1 MAENQDVSRRQFVA
15 AAGAVTAV
23 AASMPRKTQGAP
35 FIQKVKAANN
45 QVQYAVIGTGG
56 RGQYLLRHFKQTND
70 KGRCVAVCDILD
82 ENLKKG
88 ADTAGTSPRTYKD
101 YREVLASKDVEAVVV
116 TTPLYMHFP
125 VTRDALMAGKHVFCE
140 KSLVFRPE
148 EIHGLRALANE
159 RGKQI
164 LQTGLQRRYSAF
176 YTAAK
181 QMVDKGMIGKVTHVQ
196 GQWHRNPGWTMKP
209 NGKANPL
216 NWRLFREYSGGLTA
230 ELASHQIDV
239 ADWMFGAHPE
249 FVVGVGG
256 LDYMKDGRDVYDH
269 IQLIF
274 SYPQGRRLTYTSI
287 STNKHLPYFADQRTE
302 FGEQIMGTEGTIQIT
317 VGTDD
322 EPAIGLW
329 FYEPGPKPEKTDEKK
344 KEEAKI
350 AGATLASTGKGA
362 RALPILLPNDQI
374 TNNDSFLARELKFA
388 RRWLYAKGVML
399 PEEDRN
405 PVDVELESFLD
416 ACRTGQRP
424 KADLE
429 VGLEDSTAV
438 ILANR
443 AMDEGRRVYFSEI
456 NEMGREGVESK
467 AAAKVGAKAS

>member
-1 MAENQDVSRRQFVA
+1 MAKNEDVSRRDFVA

-23 AASMPRKTQGAP
+23 AAAMPQKTEGAP
-35 FIQKVKAANN
+35 FIQKVRAASD
-45 QVQYAVIGTGG
+45 QVPYAVIGTGG
-56 RGQYLLRHFKQTND
+56 RGQYLLKHFKSTND

-82 ENLKKG
+82 DNLKKG
-88 ADTAGTSPRTYKD
+88 AAAAGSNPRMYKD
-101 YREVLASKDVEAVVV
+101 YREVLAAKDVEAVVV
-116 TTPLYMHFP
+116 TVPLYMHFP
-125 VTRDALMAGKHVFCE
+125 VTRDGLLAGKHVFCE

-148 EIHGLRALANE
+148 EIFALRTLANE
-159 RGKQI
+159 RSKQI
-164 LQTGLQRRYSAF
+164 LQTGLQRRYSKF
-176 YTAAK
+176 YQTAK

-196 GQWHRNPGWTMKP
+196 AQWHRNPGWTMKP

-216 NWRLFREYSGGLTA
+216 NWRLFREFSGGLTA
-230 ELASHQIDV
+230 ELASHQVDV

-274 SYPQGRRLTYTSI
+274 SYPAGRRLTYSSI
-287 STNKHLPYFADQRTE
+287 STNKHLPFFSDERTE
-302 FGEQIMGTEGTIQIT
+302 FGEQIMGTDGTIQIT

-322 EPAIGLW
+322 EPAVGLW
-329 FYEPGPKPEKTDEKK
+329 FYEPGPKPEKAGSK
-344 KEEAKI
+344 KEDAKV

-362 RALPILLPNDQI
+362 RALPILLPKDQVTND
-374 TNNDSFLARELKFA
+374 DSFLSKELKFA

-405 PVDVELESFLD
+405 PVDIELESFLMS
-416 ACRTGQRP
+416 CRTGERP

-438 ILANR
+438 MLANR
-443 AMDEGRRVYFSEI
+443 AMDEGRRVYFTEI
-456 NEMGREGVESK
+456 NEMGKPGAESK
-467 AAAKVGAKAS
+467 STPHGAVKSS

>member
-1 MAENQDVSRRQFVA
+1 MAQKKDVSRREFVA

-23 AASMPRKTQGAP
+23 AATLPKKAQGAP
-35 FIQKVKAANN
+35 SIQKVRAATN
-45 QVQYAVIGTGG
+45 QVQFAVIGTGG
-56 RGQYLLRHFKQTND
+56 RGQYLLKHFKQTND

-88 ADTAGTSPRTYKD
+88 ADAAGSNPRTYKD
-101 YREVLASKDVEAVVV
+101 YREVLASRDVEAVVV
-116 TTPLYMHFP
+116 TVPLYLHFP
-125 VTRDALMAGKHVFCE
+125 ITRDALLAGKHVFCE

-148 EIHGLRALANE
+148 EIFALRQLANE
-159 RGKQI
+159 RNKQI

-176 YTAAK
+176 YRTAK

-196 GQWHRNPGWTMKP
+196 AQWHRNPGWTMKP

-216 NWRLFREYSGGLTA
+216 NWRLFRDYSGGLTA

-239 ADWMFGAHPE
+239 ADWMFGVHPE
-249 FVVGVGG
+249 FVTGVGG
-256 LDYMKDGRDVYDH
+256 LDFMKDGRDVYDN

-274 SYPQGRRLTYTSI
+274 SYPAGRRLTYSSI
-287 STNKHLPYFADQRTE
+287 STNKHLPYFSDQRTE
-302 FGEQIMGTEGTIQIT
+302 FGEQIMGTDGTIQIT

-329 FYEPGPKPEKTDEKK
+329 FYEPGPKPEKPGDK
-344 KEEAKI
+344 KEAAKV

-362 RALPILLPNDQI
+362 RALPILLPKDQVTND
-374 TNNDSFLARELKFA
+374 DSFLQRELKFA

-405 PVDVELESFLD
+405 PVDVELESFLE
-416 ACRTGQRP
+416 ACRTGERP

-443 AMDEGRRVYFSEI
+443 ALDEGRRVYFSEI
-456 NEMGREGVESK
+456 NDLGKPGAESK
-467 AAAKVGAKAS
+467 ANGKTKVKAS

>member
-1 MAENQDVSRRQFVA
+1 MAKKKKDPSRRDFVA

-23 AASMPRKTQGAP
+23 AAAMPKQTHGAP
-35 FIQKVKAANN
+35 FIRKVKAAGN

-56 RGQYLLRHFKQTND
+56 RGQYHLNHFKNTND
-70 KGRCVAVCDILD
+70 KGRCVAVCDIVD

-88 ADTAGTSPRTYKD
+88 VQAAGSNPTPYKD
-101 YREVLASKDVEAVVV
+101 YREVLARKDVEAVII

-125 VTRDALMAGKHVFCE
+125 VTRDALLAGKHVFCE

-148 EIHGLRALANE
+148 EIHALRALANE
-159 RGKQI
+159 RSKQI
-164 LQTGLQRRYSAF
+164 LQTGLQRRYSTF
-176 YTAAK
+176 YRTAK
-181 QMVDKGMIGKVTHVQ
+181 QMIDKGMIGKVTHVQ
-196 GQWHRNPGWTMKP
+196 AQWHRNPGWTMKP

-256 LDYMKDGRDVYDH
+256 LDTMKDGRDVYDH

-274 SYPQGRRLTYTSI
+274 AYPGGRRLTYSSI
-287 STNKHLPYFADQRTE
+287 STNKHLAYFSDQRTE
-302 FGEQIMGTEGTIQIT
+302 FGEQIMGTDGTMQIT
-317 VGTDD
+317 VGADA
-322 EPAIGLW
+322 EPALGLW
-329 FYEPGPKPEKTDEKK
+329 FYEPGPKVEKPGEKK
-344 KEEAKI
+344 EAAKV
-350 AGATLASTGKGA
+350 AGATLASTGRGS
-362 RALPILLPNDQI
+362 RALPILLPNDQV
-374 TNNDSFLARELKFA
+374 TNEDSFLQRELKFA

-405 PVDVELESFLD
+405 PVDVQLESFLD
-416 ACRTGQRP
+416 AVRSGERP

-429 VGLEDSTAV
+429 VGLEDSAAV
-438 ILANR
+438 ILANL
-443 AMDEGRRVYFSEI
+443 AMDEGRRVYFKEM
-456 NEMGREGVESK
+456 NEMGKGGADPK
-467 AAAKVGAKAS
+467 ARAKAS